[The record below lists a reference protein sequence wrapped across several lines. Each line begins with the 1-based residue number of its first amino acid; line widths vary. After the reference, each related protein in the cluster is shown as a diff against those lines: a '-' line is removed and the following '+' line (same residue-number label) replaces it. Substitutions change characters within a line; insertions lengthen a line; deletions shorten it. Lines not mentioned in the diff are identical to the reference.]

1 MVWGVHLM
9 HNPTEALRGFL
20 YVFFVHPLCR
30 VPVLFLGYSQVPER
44 MNSGTRGRNPA
55 PNGPQTRGS
64 HAGENLQD
72 RPIRP
77 SRCSRR

>member
-1 MVWGVHLM
+1 M
-9 HNPTEALRGFL
+9 HNPTEAPRGFL

-30 VPVLFLGYSQVPER
+30 VPVLFLGYSQLPEKVD
-44 MNSGTRGRNPA
+44 SVTQGRNPA
-55 PNGPQTRGS
+55 PNRPQTRPS
-64 HAGENLQD
+64 HAGEIPQD